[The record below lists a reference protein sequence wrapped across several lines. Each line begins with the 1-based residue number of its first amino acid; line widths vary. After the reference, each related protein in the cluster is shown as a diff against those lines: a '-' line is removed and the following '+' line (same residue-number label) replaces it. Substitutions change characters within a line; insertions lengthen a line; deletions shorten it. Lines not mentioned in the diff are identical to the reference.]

1 MAKELSVSYEVDGSE
16 MVLTPD
22 VVRSYLTGGDRS
34 IPDSEV
40 VKFMMLCQARKLN
53 PFTGDVYLTSYRTRD
68 GQVKTSVVTGKETFT
83 KRAQRNPR
91 FKGMQAGITV
101 LSADG
106 KHLQRREGSMVIPGE
121 MLIGGWAKVF
131 VDGWSQPSYEEV
143 SYHEYDTGKSMW
155 AAKPATMIRKVAM
168 VHALREA
175 FPDEFQGLYDGSELG
190 DVEDESP
197 VEVEPVPSEETAC
210 EEAEGSE
217 AMAAE
222 EEAF

>member
-1 MAKELSVSYEVDGSE
+1 MAKELSVRYEVDGSE
-16 MVLTPD
+16 MELTPD
-22 VVRSYLTGGDRS
+22 VVRSYLTGGDKS
-34 IPDSEV
+34 VPDSEV

-53 PFTGDVYLTSYRTRD
+53 PFTGDVYLTSYRMRD

-106 KHLQRREGSMVIPGE
+106 KHLQRREGSMTIPGE
-121 MLIGGWAKVF
+121 RLIGGWAKVF
-131 VDGWSQPSYEEV
+131 VDGWDQPSYEEV
-143 SYHEYDTGKSMW
+143 AFHEYDTGKSMW
-155 AAKPATMIRKVAM
+155 ASKPATMIRKVAM

-190 DVEDESP
+190 DVEEAP
-197 VEVEPVPSEETAC
+197 VEVEPVVEEENAC
-210 EEAEGSE
+210 EEADGED

-222 EEAF
+222 GEAF